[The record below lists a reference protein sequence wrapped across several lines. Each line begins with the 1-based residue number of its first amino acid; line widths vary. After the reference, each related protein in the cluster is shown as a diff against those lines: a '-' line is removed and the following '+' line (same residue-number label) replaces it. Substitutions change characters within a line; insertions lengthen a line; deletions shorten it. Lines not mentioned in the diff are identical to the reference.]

1 MRKLVSHD
9 LGVYFKLFQNEAK
22 NIADLFS
29 IKWEFDKMGDLS
41 VFLGHKKLKWDPVSS
56 GTDCRDV
63 SIGSATCTQTRT
75 VRESSPWQEVP
86 FCSPSPTGV
95 QV

>member
-1 MRKLVSHD
+1 MRKLIFHD

-56 GTDCRDV
+56 GTDCRP
-63 SIGSATCTQTRT
+63 SATFKKVDRKKIST
-75 VRESSPWQEVP
+75 P
-86 FCSPSPTGV
+86 
-95 QV
+95 

>member
-1 MRKLVSHD
+1 MRKLVFHD

-41 VFLGHKKLKWDPVSS
+41 VFLGHKKLKWDPISS
-56 GTDCRDV
+56 GTDCRGIMT
-63 SIGSATCTQTRT
+63 SF
-75 VRESSPWQEVP
+75 ESKSNV
-86 FCSPSPTGV
+86 TAYLGG
-95 QV
+95 